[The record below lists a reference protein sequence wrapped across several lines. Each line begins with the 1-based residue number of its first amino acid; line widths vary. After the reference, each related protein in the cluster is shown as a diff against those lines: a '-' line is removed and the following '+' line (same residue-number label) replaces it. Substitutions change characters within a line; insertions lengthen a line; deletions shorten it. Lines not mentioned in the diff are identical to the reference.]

1 MRVISSRWTCFY
13 KRIIPLIGWG
23 FPVLAIL
30 RWLLGRH
37 SPSFADPVFLLIPV
51 GTAVLT
57 HVFLHALTRDLA
69 DEVVESG
76 DSLIV
81 RKAGE
86 EARIALADVVN
97 VDASTLFNPPR
108 ITLSLRT
115 PCRFGAKVVFSP
127 PPNPRLFAPFA
138 PTPTAQARIERVHR
152 ARMAR

>member
-1 MRVISSRWTCFY
+1 MRVISSRWTYFY
-13 KRIIPLIGWG
+13 KRVVPLIGWS
-23 FPVLAIL
+23 FPALAIL
-30 RWLLGRH
+30 RWLSDRH
-37 SPSFADPVFLLIPV
+37 SPPSFDPVFLLIPI

-57 HVFLHALTRDLA
+57 HVFLHALSHDLA
-69 DEVVESG
+69 DEVVEAG

-86 EARIALADVVN
+86 EARIALAEIIN

-115 PCRFGAKVVFSP
+115 PCRFGAKIVFSP
-127 PPNPRLFAPFA
+127 PPNRHLFAPFA
-138 PTPTAQARIERVHR
+138 PNPTAEALIERVHR